1 MDLESTDV
9 GVRGCFTGT
18 SDGGRGPPGVSSG
31 GRVVAR
37 ADMLRGT
44 VPLASRPIAP
54 SDNDFLFALYVSARE
69 GELAAWGWT
78 PAQREAFLRMQW
90 LARGRDWGA
99 RYPTAEDRVVLVDGQ
114 PAGRLLVVRG
124 EKEWRLVDIAL
135 LSSHR
140 GGGLGTQLLRELL
153 EAAGGARVCVRLHV
167 LHDSP
172 ARGLY
177 SRLGFQMEP
186 GALPAREDSPYVA
199 MEWTPA
205 SRAG

>member
-1 MDLESTDV
+1 MAT
-9 GVRGCFTGT
+9 
-18 SDGGRGPPGVSSG
+18 
-31 GRVVAR
+31 R
-37 ADMLRGT
+37 AAMLRGT

-54 SDNDFLFALYVSARE
+54 SDSDFLFALYASTRE

-78 PAQREAFLRMQW
+78 PAQAEAFLRMQW
-90 LARGRDWGA
+90 LARGRDWAA

-124 EKEWRLVDIAL
+124 ENEWRLVDIAL
-135 LSSHR
+135 LPGHR
-140 GGGLGTQLLRELL
+140 SGGRGTQLLRELL
-153 EAAGGARVCVRLHV
+153 EAAGEARVCVRLHV

-177 SRLGFQMEP
+177 SRLGFQVEP
-186 GALPAREDSPYVA
+186 GAPLTREDSPYVA

>member
-9 GVRGCFTGT
+9 GVRGCFTRASG
-18 SDGGRGPPGVSSG
+18 GGRGPRAVSGG
-31 GRVVAR
+31 GRVR
-37 ADMLRGT
+37 AGAAMLRGT
-44 VPLASRPIAP
+44 VPLASRPISP
-54 SDNDFLFALYVSARE
+54 SDSDFLFALYASTRE

-78 PAQREAFLRMQW
+78 PAQAEVFLRMQW
-90 LARGRDWGA
+90 LARGRDWSA

-114 PAGRLLVVRG
+114 PAGRLLVARG

-135 LSSHR
+135 LPAHR
-140 GGGLGTQLLRELL
+140 GGGLGTQLVHELL
-153 EAAGGARVCVRLHV
+153 EAAGEARMCVRLHV

-172 ARGLY
+172 ARKLY
-177 SRLGFQMEP
+177 SRLGFQGEP
-186 GALPAREDSPYVA
+186 GAREDSPYVA